1 MKRVLITGAGGFV
14 GTHLVH
20 ALQQHA
26 EYEIFA
32 AVYKSTSDIAGII
45 PADHIQEGDLTE
57 YAFAESLIQATR
69 PDLVF
74 HLAALSAVERNDAQA
89 VKIMTANTTLQFNL
103 LEAIRAHQPKA
114 RIIAICS
121 GNAYGLVEPG
131 TRSITESTPLRP
143 LNAYAVS
150 KITQEMLSLQYH
162 LAYGLDVVI
171 LRPFNHTGP
180 GQTDNFVIPTL
191 AKQFAEIAK
200 GKHVPTIEVGNLETI
215 RDYTDVADMVQAY
228 ILAAEKGESGEIY
241 NIGTGNGAS
250 VRELIEMFKKITGMS
265 VEVVVK
271 EEIVRHA
278 DVPALVCDATK
289 FKQITSWEPSISLE
303 TTLQNVYNYWK
314 EKSI

>member
-20 ALQQHA
+20 ALQKQT

-32 AVYKSTSDIAGII
+32 AVYKSTSDITALI
-45 PADHIQEGDLTE
+45 PADHIQEGDLTD
-57 YAFAESLIQATR
+57 YVFAQSLIQVAS

-74 HLAALSAVERNDAQA
+74 HLAALSAVEKNDAQA
-89 VKIMTANTTLQFNL
+89 VKIMTANTILQFNL
-103 LEAIRAHQPKA
+103 LEAIRTHQPKA
-114 RIIAICS
+114 RMIAICS
-121 GNAYGLVEPG
+121 GNAYGLVEDGAQP
-131 TRSITESTPLRP
+131 ITESTPLRP

-180 GQTDNFVIPTL
+180 GQTDNFVIPAL

-200 GKHVPTIEVGNLETI
+200 GTRTPTLEIGNLETI

-241 NIGTGNGAS
+241 NIGTGKGVS
-250 VRELIEMFKKITGMS
+250 VRELIDKLKKITGIEAT
-265 VEVVVK
+265 VTVK
-271 EEIVRHA
+271 EEIVRHT

-289 FKQITSWEPSISLE
+289 FRTISDWKPQIPLE

-314 EKSI
+314 EK